1 MGGKAESQQH
11 STIFCLHFPLYGAVT
26 SSAFSVPHSIYNNKK
41 MEGFVLV
48 PLQPHTM
55 NKFNGMWIDLHT
67 QQVIAHSMGLL
78 DEQKKLVTF
87 VTKRTGKCDCSNF
100 NIILENSIFTVVYL
114 WGPSLDHESQRKR
127 AITKCHN
134 DLRLNTRAVFAKSR
148 ACFKSSVLVHL
159 DQVCCFH
166 SKPFPFA
173 LHFLC

>member
-1 MGGKAESQQH
+1 
-11 STIFCLHFPLYGAVT
+11 
-26 SSAFSVPHSIYNNKK
+26 

-78 DEQKKLVTF
+78 DERKKLVIF
-87 VTKRTGKCDCSNF
+87 GTKRTGKCDCSNF

-127 AITKCHN
+127 AIAKCHN

-148 ACFKSSVLVHL
+148 ACFKSSVMVHL
-159 DQVCCFH
+159 DKVCCFH

-173 LHFLC
+173 LHFVLVTHWRRLCMIGILSAFLFSLFPLDTCLPSVKVLRLCSV